1 MGFGDVLV
9 VGFADVCFFIFFFFS
24 GSGRFDECGY
34 GWIYD
39 WCGGGGGCHGQS
51 WVCGGVGQ
59 GGGSGV
65 RGLKVERERVER
77 LWEFWEE
84 KKKK

>member
-1 MGFGDVLV
+1 MSCDSLSDGFWPWVLV
-9 VGFADVCFFIFFFFS
+9 MFWLWVLPMFASSFFFFFFS

-39 WCGGGGGCHGQS
+39 RCGGGGGCHGQS

-59 GGGSGV
+59 GGGG
-65 RGLKVERERVER
+65 
-77 LWEFWEE
+77 
-84 KKKK
+84 